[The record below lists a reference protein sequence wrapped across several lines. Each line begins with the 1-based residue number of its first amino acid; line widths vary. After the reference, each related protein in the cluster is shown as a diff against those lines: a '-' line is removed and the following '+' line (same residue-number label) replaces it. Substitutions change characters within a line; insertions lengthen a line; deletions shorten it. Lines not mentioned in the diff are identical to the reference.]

1 MNIQS
6 KTDFNLEN
14 DPDFNPKLI
23 STNIVG
29 YITWTNPQKFSASP
43 IKYGDLRSIVSAMM
57 AFGSCEPCIWV
68 NGTKHM
74 MEIDKPLAFMEIFI
88 KWDKPCWGISQPKKL
103 VFDASIPNSE
113 KRNWIRPQAPQTHVD
128 GI

>member
-6 KTDFNLEN
+6 KTDLNPEN
-14 DPDFNPKLI
+14 DPDFNPDFNPKLI

-29 YITWTNPQKFSASP
+29 YITWINPQKFSASP

-74 MEIDKPLAFMEIFI
+74 MEIDTVNHWHLWRFSSNGTNHAGDFTAQK
-88 KWDKPCWGISQPKKL
+88 GG
-103 VFDASIPNSE
+103 V
-113 KRNWIRPQAPQTHVD
+113 
-128 GI
+128 